1 MPALKQQVYTMLSF
15 DQILVFIVLLF
26 ILISLYREILGPA
39 FTFLVGV
46 IVLGLFGVLTP
57 SEILKG
63 FGNEQI
69 AVILLLLLIGDVI
82 RRTAV
87 VEVIFDRFFRSA
99 KSYRGFL
106 SRMTLLISG
115 FSAFLNNTPLVA
127 VMIPYVHSWCKKND
141 ISPSKFLIP
150 LSYAAILGGS
160 ATLIG
165 TSTNLIVNGLVVDQD
180 IIPNLQPLKIF
191 DFVAVGAPMIIIGW
205 LYLMFFSDKLLPSR
219 PDALTQ
225 FSMGNREYLL
235 EAKVSDKSQLIGKT
249 IEEAGMRHKPG
260 FYIVEIWRR
269 GYKITVFGA
278 DFLLDKGDML
288 IFAGETEAIADMIS
302 SSSGLVIPEVGQL
315 SHKSRAEV
323 VEVVVSQNST
333 IANKTVRSANF
344 RSKYDAAIV
353 SVHRNGEL
361 IKEKVGEVVLKSGDV
376 LLLFTGEN
384 FVARTIATKDFYFIS
399 KVKEMV
405 KLEWY
410 KSAVL
415 LGGLMVA
422 IFLAAMDWFP
432 LFLSLLLIVV
442 LSLALK
448 ITQPR
453 ELPRAVD
460 YNLALII
467 VLALALGTAM
477 IKTGTA
483 DLVADGVIRL
493 FAPLGQIGILAGIY
507 LITTILAAYI
517 TSKAAA
523 AIIFPIALQA
533 AVNLQIDPM
542 PFILVTAFASS
553 ANFMTPVG
561 FQTNLMVYGPGGY
574 SFNDFF
580 RIGAPLTLLYMIV
593 TITILSIIYF

>member
-1 MPALKQQVYTMLSF
+1 MLSF
-15 DQILVFIVLLF
+15 DQILVFAVLLF

-69 AVILLLLLIGDVI
+69 AVILLLLLIGDII

-99 KSYRGFL
+99 KSNRGFL
-106 SRMTLLISG
+106 GRMTLLISG

-127 VMIPYVHSWCKKND
+127 VMIPYVHSWCKRND

-165 TSTNLIVNGLVVDQD
+165 TSTNLIVAGLVVDQT
-180 IIPNLQPLKIF
+180 IIPDLEPLKIF
-191 DFVAVGAPMIIIGW
+191 DFVVVGGPMIIIGW
-205 LYLMFFSDKLLPSR
+205 LYLFLFGEKLLPSR

-235 EAKVSDKSQLIGKT
+235 EAKVSDKSPHIGKS
-249 IEEAGMRHKPG
+249 IEEAGLRHKPG

-278 DFLLDKGDML
+278 DFLLDKGDVL
-288 IFAGETEAIADMIS
+288 IFAGETEAIADMIAS
-302 SSSGLVIPEVGQL
+302 SAGLVIPEVGQL
-315 SHKSRAEV
+315 AHKSRAEV

-361 IKEKVGEVVLKSGDV
+361 IKAKIGEVVLHSGDV

-399 KVKEMV
+399 KVKELV

-410 KSAVL
+410 KAAVL
-415 LGGLMVA
+415 LGGLLVA

-432 LFLSLLLIVV
+432 LFLSLLLIIV
-442 LSLALK
+442 LSLAMK
-448 ITQPR
+448 IAQPR

-460 YNLALII
+460 YNLAVII

-477 IKTGTA
+477 VKTGTA

-493 FAPLGQIGILAGIY
+493 FAPLGTIGILAGIY

-523 AIIFPIALQA
+523 AIILPIALQA
-533 AVNLQIDPM
+533 SVNLQIDPM

-553 ANFMTPVG
+553 ANFMTPIG

-580 RIGAPLTLLYMIV
+580 RIGAPLTLLYMVV
-593 TITILSIIYF
+593 TVTILSLIYF

>member
-1 MPALKQQVYTMLSF
+1 MLSF
-15 DQILVFIVLLF
+15 DQILVFIVLVF

-46 IVLGLFGVLTP
+46 IVLGIFGVLTP
-57 SEILKG
+57 AEILRG

-69 AVILLLLLIGDVI
+69 AVVIMLLLIGDVI

-87 VEVIFDRFFRSA
+87 VEVIFDRFFKSARSN
-99 KSYRGFL
+99 RGFM
-106 SRMTLLISG
+106 SRMTLLIAGS
-115 FSAFLNNTPLVA
+115 SAFLNNTPLVA
-127 VMIPYVHSWCKKND
+127 VMIPYVHSWCKRNN

-150 LSYAAILGGS
+150 LSYAAILGGC

-165 TSTNLIVNGLVVDQD
+165 TSTNLIVNGLVLDQT
-180 IIPNLQPLKIF
+180 IIPDLEPLKIF
-191 DFVAVGAPMIIIGW
+191 DFAIVGIPMIVVGT
-205 LYLMFFSDKLLPSR
+205 LYLLFFGERLLPTK
-219 PDALTQ
+219 PDTLTQ
-225 FSMGNREYLL
+225 LSLGRREYMV
-235 EAKVSDKSQLIGKT
+235 EAKVVHKSPLIGKT
-249 IEEAGMRHKPG
+249 IEEAGLRSQPG
-260 FYIVEIWRR
+260 FHIVEIWRR
-269 GYKITVFGA
+269 GYKISVFGA
-278 DFLLDKGDML
+278 DFLLDRGDIL
-288 IFAGETEAIADMIS
+288 IFAGETEAIADMVRS
-302 SSSGLVIPEVGQL
+302 RSGLSIPEVGML
-315 SHKSRAEV
+315 LKKSRTEM

-333 IANKTVRSANF
+333 IVNKTVREAGF

-361 IKEKVGEVVLKSGDV
+361 IKGKIGEVILKAGDV

-384 FVARTIATKDFYFIS
+384 FVARTVAMKDFYFIS
-399 KVKEMV
+399 KVSEMV

-415 LGGLMVA
+415 LGGLILA
-422 IFLAAMDWFP
+422 ILLAALNLFP
-432 LFLSLLLIVV
+432 LFISLLLILV
-442 LSLALK
+442 LSLAMRV
-448 ITQPR
+448 THPR
-453 ELPRAVD
+453 ELPGAID

-467 VLALALGTAM
+467 VLSLALGTAM

-493 FAPLGQIGILAGIY
+493 FRPLGVIGILTGIY

-523 AIIFPIALQA
+523 AIIFPIALTT
-533 AVNLQIDPM
+533 AVNLSMDPM
-542 PFILVTAFASS
+542 PFILITAYASA

-593 TITILSIIYF
+593 TITILSLIYV

>member
-1 MPALKQQVYTMLSF
+1 MLSF
-15 DQILVFIVLLF
+15 DQILVFIVLVF

-46 IVLGLFGVLTP
+46 IVLGIFGVLTP
-57 SEILKG
+57 AEILKG

-69 AVILLLLLIGDVI
+69 AVVIMLLLIGDVI

-87 VEVIFDRFFRSA
+87 VEVIFDRFFKSARSN
-99 KSYRGFL
+99 RGFM
-106 SRMTLLISG
+106 SRMTLLIAG

-127 VMIPYVHSWCKKND
+127 VMMPYVHSWCKRNN

-150 LSYAAILGGS
+150 LSYAAILGGC

-165 TSTNLIVNGLVVDQD
+165 TSTNLIVNGLVLDQT
-180 IIPNLQPLKIF
+180 IIPDLEPLKIF
-191 DFVAVGAPMIIIGW
+191 DFAIVGIPMIVVGS
-205 LYLMFFSDKLLPSR
+205 LYLLFFGERLLPDK
-219 PDALTQ
+219 PDTLTQ
-225 FSMGNREYLL
+225 LSLGRREYMV
-235 EAKVSDKSQLIGKT
+235 EARVVQKSPLIGKT
-249 IEEAGMRHKPG
+249 IEEAGLRSQPG
-260 FYIVEIWRR
+260 FHIVEIWRR
-269 GYKITVFGA
+269 GYKISVFGA
-278 DFLLDKGDML
+278 DFLLDRGDIL
-288 IFAGETEAIADMIS
+288 IIAGETESIADMVRS
-302 SSSGLVIPEVGQL
+302 RSGLNIPEVGML
-315 SHKSRAEV
+315 LKKSRTEM

-333 IANKTVRSANF
+333 IVNKTVREAGF

-361 IKEKVGEVVLKSGDV
+361 IKGKISEVILKAGDV

-384 FVARTIATKDFYFIS
+384 FVARTVAMKDFYFIS
-399 KVKEMV
+399 KVSEMV

-410 KSAVL
+410 KSAIL
-415 LGGLMVA
+415 LGGLILA
-422 IFLAAMDWFP
+422 ILLAALNLFP
-432 LFLSLLLIVV
+432 LFISLLLILV
-442 LSLALK
+442 LSLAMR
-448 ITQPR
+448 ITHPR
-453 ELPRAVD
+453 ELPGAID

-467 VLALALGTAM
+467 VLSLALGTAM

-493 FAPLGQIGILAGIY
+493 FRPLGVIGILTGIY

-523 AIIFPIALQA
+523 AIIFPIALTTS
-533 AVNLQIDPM
+533 VNLSMDPM
-542 PFILVTAFASS
+542 PFILITAYASA

-580 RIGAPLTLLYMIV
+580 RVGAPLTLLYMIV
-593 TITILSIIYF
+593 TITILSIIYV

>member
-1 MPALKQQVYTMLSF
+1 MLSF
-15 DQILVFIVLLF
+15 DQILVFIVLVF

-46 IVLGLFGVLTP
+46 IVLGIFGVLTP
-57 SEILKG
+57 AEILRG

-69 AVILLLLLIGDVI
+69 AVVIMLLLIGDVI

-87 VEVIFDRFFRSA
+87 VEVIFDRFFKSARSH
-99 KSYRGFL
+99 RGFM
-106 SRMTLLISG
+106 SRMILLIAG

-127 VMIPYVHSWCKKND
+127 VMIPYVHSWCKRNN

-150 LSYAAILGGS
+150 LSYAAILGGC

-165 TSTNLIVNGLVVDQD
+165 TSTNLIVNGLVVDQT
-180 IIPNLQPLKIF
+180 IIPDLEPLKIF
-191 DFVAVGAPMIIIGW
+191 DFAIVGIPMIVVGS
-205 LYLMFFSDKLLPSR
+205 LYLLFFGERLLPDK
-219 PDALTQ
+219 PDTLTQ
-225 FSMGNREYLL
+225 LSLGRREYMV
-235 EAKVSDKSQLIGKT
+235 EAKVVQKSPLIGKT
-249 IEEAGMRHKPG
+249 IEEAGLRSQPG
-260 FYIVEIWRR
+260 FNIVEIWRR
-269 GYKITVFGA
+269 GYKISVFGA
-278 DFLLDKGDML
+278 DFLLDRGDIL
-288 IFAGETEAIADMIS
+288 IFAGETEAIADMVRS
-302 SSSGLVIPEVGQL
+302 RSGLNIPEVGML
-315 SHKSRAEV
+315 LKKSRTEM

-333 IANKTVRSANF
+333 IVNKTVREAGF

-361 IKEKVGEVVLKSGDV
+361 IKGKIGEVILKAGDV

-384 FVARTIATKDFYFIS
+384 FVARTVAMKDFYFIS
-399 KVKEMV
+399 KVSEMV

-410 KSAVL
+410 KSAIL
-415 LGGLMVA
+415 LGGLILA
-422 IFLAAMDWFP
+422 ILLAALNLFP
-432 LFLSLLLIVV
+432 LFISLLLILV
-442 LSLALK
+442 LSLAMR
-448 ITQPR
+448 ITHPR
-453 ELPRAVD
+453 ELPGAID

-467 VLALALGTAM
+467 VLSLALGTAM

-493 FAPLGQIGILAGIY
+493 FRPLGVIGILTGIY

-523 AIIFPIALQA
+523 AIIFPIALTT
-533 AVNLQIDPM
+533 AVNLSMDPM
-542 PFILVTAFASS
+542 PFILITAYASA

-580 RIGAPLTLLYMIV
+580 RVGAPLTLLYMIV
-593 TITILSIIYF
+593 TITILSLIYV

>member
-1 MPALKQQVYTMLSF
+1 MLSF
-15 DQILVFIVLLF
+15 DQILVFIVLVF

-46 IVLGLFGVLTP
+46 IILGIFGVLTP
-57 SEILKG
+57 AEILRG

-69 AVILLLLLIGDVI
+69 AVVIMLLLIGDVI

-87 VEVIFDRFFRSA
+87 VEVIFDRFFKSARSN
-99 KSYRGFL
+99 RGFM
-106 SRMTLLISG
+106 SRMTLLIAG

-127 VMIPYVHSWCKKND
+127 VMIPYVHSWCKRNN

-150 LSYAAILGGS
+150 LSYSAILGGC

-165 TSTNLIVNGLVVDQD
+165 TSTNLIVNGLVVDQT
-180 IIPNLQPLKIF
+180 IIPDLEPLKIF
-191 DFVAVGAPMIIIGW
+191 DFAIVGIPMIVVGT
-205 LYLMFFSDKLLPSR
+205 LYLLFFGERLLPTK
-219 PDALTQ
+219 PDTLTQ
-225 FSMGNREYLL
+225 LSLGRREYMV
-235 EAKVSDKSQLIGKT
+235 EAKVVHKSPLIGKT
-249 IEEAGMRHKPG
+249 IEEAGLRSQPG
-260 FYIVEIWRR
+260 FHIVEIWRR
-269 GYKITVFGA
+269 GYKISVFGA
-278 DFLLDKGDML
+278 DFLLDRGDIL
-288 IFAGETEAIADMIS
+288 IFAGETEAIADMVRS
-302 SSSGLVIPEVGQL
+302 RSGLSIPEVGML
-315 SHKSRAEV
+315 LKKSRTEM

-333 IANKTVRSANF
+333 IVNKTVREAGF

-361 IKEKVGEVVLKSGDV
+361 IKGKIGEVILKAGDV
-376 LLLFTGEN
+376 LLLFTGDN
-384 FVARTIATKDFYFIS
+384 FVARTVAMKDFYFIS
-399 KVKEMV
+399 KVSEMV

-410 KSAVL
+410 KSAIL
-415 LGGLMVA
+415 LGGLILA
-422 IFLAAMDWFP
+422 ILLAALNLFP
-432 LFLSLLLIVV
+432 LFISLLLILV
-442 LSLALK
+442 LSLAMR
-448 ITQPR
+448 ITHPR
-453 ELPRAVD
+453 ELPGAID

-467 VLALALGTAM
+467 VLSLALGTAM

-493 FAPLGQIGILAGIY
+493 FRPLGVIGILTGIY

-523 AIIFPIALQA
+523 AIIFPIALTTS
-533 AVNLQIDPM
+533 VNLSMDPM
-542 PFILVTAFASS
+542 PFILITAYASA

-593 TITILSIIYF
+593 TITILSLIYV

>member
-1 MPALKQQVYTMLSF
+1 MLSF
-15 DQILVFIVLLF
+15 DQILVFVVLLF

-46 IVLGLFGVLTP
+46 IVLGIFGVLTP

-69 AVILLLLLIGDVI
+69 AVILLLLLLGDVI

-99 KSYRGFL
+99 RSYRGFL
-106 SRMTLLISG
+106 GRMTVLISG

-127 VMIPYVHSWCKKND
+127 VMIPYVHAWCKRNN

-150 LSYAAILGGS
+150 LSYAAILGGC

-165 TSTNLIVNGLVVDQD
+165 TSTNLIVNGLLVDQT
-180 IIPNLQPLKIF
+180 IIPDLQPLKIF
-191 DFVAVGAPMIIIGW
+191 DFAAVGVPMIVIGG
-205 LYLMFFSDKLLPSR
+205 LYLMFFGEKLLPSR
-219 PDALTQ
+219 PDAFTQ
-225 FSMGNREYLL
+225 FSMGRREYLL
-235 EAKVSDKSQLIGKT
+235 EAKIVDKSPLIGQT
-249 IEEAGMRHKPG
+249 IEEAGMLHKPG

-269 GYKITVFGA
+269 GYKITVFGS
-278 DFLLDKGDML
+278 DFLFDKGDTL
-288 IFAGETEAIADMIS
+288 IFAGETEAIADMIGS
-302 SSSGLVIPEVGQL
+302 HSGLVIPEVGQL
-315 SHKSRAEV
+315 THKSRAEV

-333 IANKTVRSANF
+333 IANKTVRAANF

-361 IKEKVGEVVLKSGDV
+361 IKGKIGEVVLKSGDV

-384 FVARTIATKDFYFIS
+384 FVARTVATRDFYFIS

-410 KSAVL
+410 KALIL
-415 LGGLMVA
+415 LGGLLIA
-422 IFLAAMDWFP
+422 ILLAALDLFP
-432 LFLSLLLIVV
+432 LFLSLLLIIV
-442 LSLALK
+442 LSLAMR

-453 ELPRAVD
+453 ELPRAID

-467 VLALALGTAM
+467 VLSLALGTAM
-477 IKTGTA
+477 VKTGTA

-523 AIIFPIALQA
+523 AIIFPIALQT
-533 AVNLQIDPM
+533 AVNLQIDPI
-542 PFILVTAFASS
+542 PFILVTAYASA
-553 ANFMTPVG
+553 ANFITPVG

-574 SFNDFF
+574 SFTDFF
-580 RIGAPLTLLYMIV
+580 RVGAPLTLLYMLV
-593 TITILSIIYF
+593 TITILSILYF

>member
-1 MPALKQQVYTMLSF
+1 MLSF
-15 DQILVFIVLLF
+15 DQILVFIVLVF

-46 IVLGLFGVLTP
+46 IVLGIFGVLTP
-57 SEILKG
+57 AEILRG

-69 AVILLLLLIGDVI
+69 AVVIMLLLIGDVI

-87 VEVIFDRFFRSA
+87 VEVIFDRFFKSARSH
-99 KSYRGFL
+99 RGFM
-106 SRMTLLISG
+106 SRMILLIAG

-127 VMIPYVHSWCKKND
+127 VMIPYVHSWCKRNN

-150 LSYAAILGGS
+150 LSYAAILGGC

-165 TSTNLIVNGLVVDQD
+165 TSTNLIVNGLVVDQT
-180 IIPNLQPLKIF
+180 IIPDLQPLKIF
-191 DFVAVGAPMIIIGW
+191 DFAIVGIPMIVVGS
-205 LYLMFFSDKLLPSR
+205 LYLLFFGERLLPDK
-219 PDALTQ
+219 PDTLTQ
-225 FSMGNREYLL
+225 LSLGRREYMV
-235 EAKVSDKSQLIGKT
+235 EAKVVQKSPLIGKT
-249 IEEAGMRHKPG
+249 IEEAGLRSQPG
-260 FYIVEIWRR
+260 FHVVEIWRR
-269 GYKITVFGA
+269 GYKISVFGA
-278 DFLLDKGDML
+278 DFLLDRGDIL
-288 IFAGETEAIADMIS
+288 IFAGETEAIADMVRS
-302 SSSGLVIPEVGQL
+302 RSGLNIPEVGML
-315 SHKSRAEV
+315 LKKSRTEM

-333 IANKTVRSANF
+333 IVNKTVREAGF

-361 IKEKVGEVVLKSGDV
+361 IKGKIGEVILKAGDV

-384 FVARTIATKDFYFIS
+384 FVARTVAMKDFYFIS
-399 KVKEMV
+399 KVSEMV

-410 KSAVL
+410 KSAIL
-415 LGGLMVA
+415 LGGLILA
-422 IFLAAMDWFP
+422 ILLAALNLFP
-432 LFLSLLLIVV
+432 LFISLLLILV
-442 LSLALK
+442 LSLAMR

-453 ELPRAVD
+453 ELPGAID

-467 VLALALGTAM
+467 VLSLALGTAM

-493 FAPLGQIGILAGIY
+493 FRPLGVIGILTGIY

-523 AIIFPIALQA
+523 AIIFPIALTT
-533 AVNLQIDPM
+533 AVNLSMDPM
-542 PFILVTAFASS
+542 PFILITAYASA

-580 RIGAPLTLLYMIV
+580 RVGAPLTLLYMIV
-593 TITILSIIYF
+593 TITILSLIYV

>member
-1 MPALKQQVYTMLSF
+1 MLSF
-15 DQILVFIVLLF
+15 DQILVFIVLVF

-46 IVLGLFGVLTP
+46 IVLGIFGVLTP
-57 SEILKG
+57 AEILRG

-69 AVILLLLLIGDVI
+69 AVVIMLLLIGDVI

-87 VEVIFDRFFRSA
+87 VEVIFDRFFKSARSN
-99 KSYRGFL
+99 RGFM
-106 SRMTLLISG
+106 SRMILLIAG

-127 VMIPYVHSWCKKND
+127 VMIPYVHSWCKRNN

-150 LSYAAILGGS
+150 LSYAAILGGC

-165 TSTNLIVNGLVVDQD
+165 TSTNLIVNGLVLDQT
-180 IIPNLQPLKIF
+180 IIPDLEPLKIF
-191 DFVAVGAPMIIIGW
+191 DFAIVGIPMIVVGS
-205 LYLMFFSDKLLPSR
+205 LYLLFFGERLLPTK
-219 PDALTQ
+219 PDTLTQ
-225 FSMGNREYLL
+225 LSLGRREYMV
-235 EAKVSDKSQLIGKT
+235 EAKVVHKSPLIGKT
-249 IEEAGMRHKPG
+249 IEEAGLRSQPG
-260 FYIVEIWRR
+260 FHIVEIWRR
-269 GYKITVFGA
+269 GYKISVFGA
-278 DFLLDKGDML
+278 DFLLDRGDIL
-288 IFAGETEAIADMIS
+288 IFAGETESIADMVRS
-302 SSSGLVIPEVGQL
+302 RSGLSIPEVGML
-315 SHKSRAEV
+315 LKKSRTEM

-333 IANKTVRSANF
+333 IVNKTVREAGF
-344 RSKYDAAIV
+344 RSQYDAAIV

-361 IKEKVGEVVLKSGDV
+361 IKGKIGEVILKAGDV

-384 FVARTIATKDFYFIS
+384 FVARTVAMKDFYFIS
-399 KVKEMV
+399 KVSEMV

-415 LGGLMVA
+415 LGGLILA
-422 IFLAAMDWFP
+422 ILLAALNLFP
-432 LFLSLLLIVV
+432 LFISLLLILV
-442 LSLALK
+442 LSLAMR
-448 ITQPR
+448 ITHPR
-453 ELPRAVD
+453 ELPGAID

-467 VLALALGTAM
+467 VLSLALGTAM

-493 FAPLGQIGILAGIY
+493 FRPLGVIGILTGIY

-523 AIIFPIALQA
+523 AIIFPIALTT
-533 AVNLQIDPM
+533 AVNLSMDPM
-542 PFILVTAFASS
+542 PFILITAYASA

-593 TITILSIIYF
+593 TITILSLIYV

>member
-1 MPALKQQVYTMLSF
+1 MLSF
-15 DQILVFIVLLF
+15 DQILVFVVLLF

-46 IVLGLFGVLTP
+46 IILGIFGVLTP
-57 SEILKG
+57 SEILRG

-69 AVILLLLLIGDVI
+69 AVILLLLLLGDVI

-87 VEVIFDRFFRSA
+87 VELIFDRLFKSA
-99 KSYRGFL
+99 KSNRGFL

-127 VMIPYVHSWCKKND
+127 VMIPYVHSWCKRNN
-141 ISPSKFLIP
+141 ISPSKFLMP
-150 LSYAAILGGS
+150 LSYAAILGGC

-165 TSTNLIVNGLVVDQD
+165 TSTNLIVNGLLVEQT
-180 IIPNLQPLKIF
+180 IIPDLKPLRIF
-191 DFVAVGAPMIIIGW
+191 DFVAVGLPMIIIGW
-205 LYLMFFSDKLLPSR
+205 LYLMFIGEKLMPSR

-225 FSMGNREYLL
+225 FSLGKREYLF
-235 EAKVSDKSQLIGKT
+235 EAKVPEKSPLIGKT
-249 IEEAGMRHKPG
+249 IEDAGLRHSPG

-278 DFLLDKGDML
+278 DFLLDKKDIL
-288 IFAGETEAIADMIS
+288 VFAGDTEAIADMIR
-302 SSSGLVIPEVGQL
+302 SSSGLIIPEVGML
-315 SHKSRAEV
+315 TRKSRAEV

-333 IANKTVRSANF
+333 IANKRVRAANF

-361 IKEKVGEVVLKSGDV
+361 IKGKIGEVVLRSGDV

-384 FVARTIATKDFYFIS
+384 FVARTVATKDFYFIS
-399 KVKEMV
+399 KVREMV

-415 LGGLMVA
+415 LGGLVVA
-422 IFLAAMDWFP
+422 IILAALNWFP
-432 LFLSLLLIVV
+432 LFLSLLLIIV
-442 LSLALK
+442 LSLAMK

-453 ELPRAVD
+453 ELPRAID

-467 VLALALGTAM
+467 VLSLALGTAM

-493 FAPLGQIGILAGIY
+493 FAPLDKVGILAGIY

-523 AIIFPIALQA
+523 AIIFPIALQT
-533 AVNLQIDPM
+533 AVNLQLDPM
-542 PFILVTAFASS
+542 PFILVTAYASA
-553 ANFMTPVG
+553 ANFMTPIG

-580 RIGAPLTLLYMIV
+580 RVGAPLTLLYMV
-593 TITILSIIYF
+593 VSITILSFIYF

>member
-1 MPALKQQVYTMLSF
+1 MLSF
-15 DQILVFIVLLF
+15 DQILVFIVLVF

-46 IVLGLFGVLTP
+46 IVLGIFGVLTP
-57 SEILKG
+57 AEILKG

-69 AVILLLLLIGDVI
+69 AVVIMLLLIGDVI

-87 VEVIFDRFFRSA
+87 VEVIFDRLFKSA
-99 KSYRGFL
+99 RSYRGFM
-106 SRMTLLISG
+106 SRMTLLIAG

-127 VMIPYVHSWCKKND
+127 VMIPYVHSWCKRNN

-165 TSTNLIVNGLVVDQD
+165 TSTNLIVNGLIVDQT
-180 IIPNLQPLKIF
+180 IIPDLEPLKIF
-191 DFVAVGAPMIIIGW
+191 DFAVVGVPMIVVGS
-205 LYLMFFSDKLLPSR
+205 LYLLFFGERLLPTK
-219 PDALTQ
+219 PDTLTQ
-225 FSMGNREYLL
+225 LSLGRREYMV
-235 EAKVSDKSQLIGKT
+235 EAKVLHKSPLIGKT
-249 IEEAGMRHKPG
+249 IEEAGLRNQPG
-260 FYIVEIWRR
+260 FHIVEIWRR
-269 GYKITVFGA
+269 GYKISVFGA
-278 DFLLDKGDML
+278 DFLLDRGDIL
-288 IFAGETEAIADMIS
+288 ILAGETEAIADMVKS
-302 SSSGLVIPEVGQL
+302 RSGLNIPEVGMM
-315 SHKSRAEV
+315 SKKSRTEI

-333 IANKTVRSANF
+333 IVNKTVRETGF

-361 IKEKVGEVVLKSGDV
+361 IKGKVGEVILKAGDV

-384 FVARTIATKDFYFIS
+384 FVARTVATKDFYFIS
-399 KVKEMV
+399 KVREMV

-410 KSAVL
+410 KSAIL
-415 LGGLMVA
+415 LGGLILA
-422 IFLAAMDWFP
+422 ILLAALNLFP
-432 LFLSLLLIVV
+432 LFISLLLLLVA
-442 LSLALK
+442 SLAMR
-448 ITQPR
+448 ITHPR
-453 ELPRAVD
+453 ELPGAID

-467 VLALALGTAM
+467 VLSLALGTAM
-477 IKTGTA
+477 VKTGTA

-493 FAPLGQIGILAGIY
+493 FQPLGVIGILTGIY

-523 AIIFPIALQA
+523 AIIFPIALTTA
-533 AVNLQIDPM
+533 INLSMDPM
-542 PFILVTAFASS
+542 PFILITAYASA

-580 RIGAPLTLLYMIV
+580 RVGAPLTFLYMV
-593 TITILSIIYF
+593 VCITILSIIYV

>member
-1 MPALKQQVYTMLSF
+1 MLSF
-15 DQILVFIVLLF
+15 DQILVFIVLVF

-46 IVLGLFGVLTP
+46 IVLGIFGVLTP
-57 SEILKG
+57 AEILKG

-69 AVILLLLLIGDVI
+69 AVVIMLLLIGDVI

-87 VEVIFDRFFRSA
+87 VEVIFDRLFKSA
-99 KSYRGFL
+99 RNYRGFL
-106 SRMTLLISG
+106 SRMTLLIAG

-127 VMIPYVHSWCKKND
+127 VMIPYVHSWCKRNN
-141 ISPSKFLIP
+141 ISPSKFLMP
-150 LSYAAILGGS
+150 LSYAAILGGC

-165 TSTNLIVNGLVVDQD
+165 TSTNLIVNGLVVDQT
-180 IIPNLQPLKIF
+180 IIPDLEPLRIF
-191 DFVAVGAPMIIIGW
+191 DFTVVGLPMILVGY
-205 LYLMFFSDKLLPSR
+205 LYLMFFGERLLPSK
-219 PDALTQ
+219 PDTHMQL
-225 FSMGNREYLL
+225 SLGRREYMV
-235 EAKVSDKSQLIGKT
+235 EAKIVHKSPLIGKT
-249 IEEAGMRHKPG
+249 IEGAGLRNQMG
-260 FYIVEIWRR
+260 FHIVEIWRR
-269 GYKITVFGA
+269 GYKISVFGA
-278 DFLLDKGDML
+278 DFLLDRGDIL
-288 IFAGETEAIADMIS
+288 IFAGETEAIADMVKAK
-302 SSSGLVIPEVGQL
+302 SGLNIPEVGML
-315 SHKSRAEV
+315 SKKSRTEM

-333 IANKTVRSANF
+333 IVNKTVREAGF

-361 IKEKVGEVVLKSGDV
+361 IKGKVSEVILKSGDV

-384 FVARTIATKDFYFIS
+384 FVARTIATRDFYFIS
-399 KVKEMV
+399 KVREMV

-410 KSAVL
+410 KSATL
-415 LGGLMVA
+415 LGGLIVA
-422 IFLAAMDWFP
+422 IILAALNLFP
-432 LFLSLLLIVV
+432 LFISLLLVLV
-442 LSLALK
+442 LSLAMG
-448 ITQPR
+448 ITHPR
-453 ELPRAVD
+453 ELPGAID

-493 FAPLGQIGILAGIY
+493 FRPLGVIGILTGIY

-523 AIIFPIALQA
+523 AIIFPIALTTS
-533 AVNLQIDPM
+533 VNLSMDPM
-542 PFILVTAFASS
+542 PFILITAYASA

-574 SFNDFF
+574 SFRDFF
-580 RIGAPLTLLYMIV
+580 RVGAPLTLLYMVVCIS
-593 TITILSIIYF
+593 ILSLIYV

>member
-1 MPALKQQVYTMLSF
+1 MLSF
-15 DQILVFIVLLF
+15 DQILVFIVLVF

-46 IVLGLFGVLTP
+46 IVLGIFGVLTP

-69 AVILLLLLIGDVI
+69 AVVIMLLLIGDVI

-87 VEVIFDRFFRSA
+87 VEVIFDRFFKSA
-99 KSYRGFL
+99 RSYRGFM
-106 SRMTLLISG
+106 SRMTFLIAG

-127 VMIPYVHSWCKKND
+127 VMIPYVHSWCKRNN

-150 LSYAAILGGS
+150 LSYSAILGGS

-165 TSTNLIVNGLVVDQD
+165 TSTNLIVNGLVVDQT
-180 IIPNLQPLKIF
+180 IIPDLEPLKIF
-191 DFVAVGAPMIIIGW
+191 DFAIVGIPMIVVGS
-205 LYLMFFSDKLLPSR
+205 LYLLFFGERLLPTK
-219 PDALTQ
+219 PDTLTQ
-225 FSMGNREYLL
+225 FSLGRREYMV
-235 EAKVSDKSQLIGKT
+235 EAKIVQKSPLIGKT
-249 IEEAGMRHKPG
+249 IEEAGLRNQLG
-260 FYIVEIWRR
+260 FHIVEIWRR
-269 GYKITVFGA
+269 GYKISVFGA
-278 DFLLDKGDML
+278 DFLLDRGDIL
-288 IFAGETEAIADMIS
+288 ILAGETEAIADMVKS
-302 SSSGLVIPEVGQL
+302 RSGLNIPEVGML
-315 SHKSRAEV
+315 SKKSRTEI

-333 IANKTVRSANF
+333 IVNKTVREANF

-361 IKEKVGEVVLKSGDV
+361 IKGKVGEVILKAGDV

-384 FVARTIATKDFYFIS
+384 FVARTVAMKDFYFIS
-399 KVKEMV
+399 KVREMV

-410 KSAVL
+410 KSAIL
-415 LGGLMVA
+415 LGGLILA
-422 IFLAAMDWFP
+422 ILLAALNLFP
-432 LFLSLLLIVV
+432 LFISLLLLLV
-442 LSLALK
+442 LSLAMQV
-448 ITQPR
+448 THPR
-453 ELPRAVD
+453 ELPGAID

-467 VLALALGTAM
+467 VLSLALGTAM

-493 FAPLGQIGILAGIY
+493 FRPLGVIGILTGIY

-523 AIIFPIALQA
+523 AIIFPIALTTS
-533 AVNLQIDPM
+533 VNLSMDPM
-542 PFILVTAFASS
+542 PFILITAYASA

-574 SFNDFF
+574 SFRDFF
-580 RIGAPLTLLYMIV
+580 RVGAPLTFLYMV
-593 TITILSIIYF
+593 VCITILSMIYV

>member
-1 MPALKQQVYTMLSF
+1 MLSF
-15 DQILVFIVLLF
+15 DQILVFIVLVF

-46 IVLGLFGVLTP
+46 IILGIFGVLTP
-57 SEILKG
+57 AEILRG

-69 AVILLLLLIGDVI
+69 AVVIMLLLIGDVI

-87 VEVIFDRFFRSA
+87 VEVIFDRFFKSARSN
-99 KSYRGFL
+99 RGFM
-106 SRMTLLISG
+106 SRMTLLIAG

-127 VMIPYVHSWCKKND
+127 VMIPYVHSWCKRNN

-150 LSYAAILGGS
+150 LSYSAILGGC

-165 TSTNLIVNGLVVDQD
+165 TSTNLIVNGLVVDQT
-180 IIPNLQPLKIF
+180 IIPDLEPLKIF
-191 DFVAVGAPMIIIGW
+191 DFAIVGIPMIVVGT
-205 LYLMFFSDKLLPSR
+205 LYLLFFGERLLPTK
-219 PDALTQ
+219 PDTLTQ
-225 FSMGNREYLL
+225 LSLGRREYMV
-235 EAKVSDKSQLIGKT
+235 EAKVVHKSPLIGKT
-249 IEEAGMRHKPG
+249 IEEAGLRSQPG
-260 FYIVEIWRR
+260 FHIVEIWRR
-269 GYKITVFGA
+269 GYKISVFGA
-278 DFLLDKGDML
+278 DFLLDRGDIL
-288 IFAGETEAIADMIS
+288 IFAGETEAIADMVRS
-302 SSSGLVIPEVGQL
+302 RSGLSIPEVGML
-315 SHKSRAEV
+315 LKKSRTEM

-333 IANKTVRSANF
+333 IVNKTVREAGF

-361 IKEKVGEVVLKSGDV
+361 IKGKIGEVILKAGDV

-384 FVARTIATKDFYFIS
+384 FVARTVAMKDFYFIS
-399 KVKEMV
+399 KVSEMV

-410 KSAVL
+410 KSAIL
-415 LGGLMVA
+415 LGGLILA
-422 IFLAAMDWFP
+422 ILLAALNLFP
-432 LFLSLLLIVV
+432 LFISLLLILV
-442 LSLALK
+442 LSLAMR
-448 ITQPR
+448 ITHPR
-453 ELPRAVD
+453 ELPGAID

-467 VLALALGTAM
+467 VLSLALGTAM

-493 FAPLGQIGILAGIY
+493 FRPLGVIGILTGIY

-523 AIIFPIALQA
+523 AIIFPIALTTS
-533 AVNLQIDPM
+533 VNLSMDPM
-542 PFILVTAFASS
+542 PFILITAYASA

-593 TITILSIIYF
+593 TITILSLIYV

>member
-1 MPALKQQVYTMLSF
+1 MLSF
-15 DQILVFIVLLF
+15 DQILVFIVLVF

-46 IVLGLFGVLTP
+46 IILGIFGVLTP
-57 SEILKG
+57 AEILRG

-69 AVILLLLLIGDVI
+69 AVVIMLLLIGDVI

-87 VEVIFDRFFRSA
+87 VEVIFDRFFKSA
-99 KSYRGFL
+99 RSYRGFM
-106 SRMTLLISG
+106 SRMTLLIAG

-127 VMIPYVHSWCKKND
+127 VMIPYVHSWCKRNN

-150 LSYAAILGGS
+150 LSYAAILGGC

-165 TSTNLIVNGLVVDQD
+165 TSTNLIVNGLVLDQT
-180 IIPNLQPLKIF
+180 IIPDLEPLKIF
-191 DFVAVGAPMIIIGW
+191 DFAIVGIPMIVVGS
-205 LYLMFFSDKLLPSR
+205 LYLLFFGERLLPTK
-219 PDALTQ
+219 PDTLTQ
-225 FSMGNREYLL
+225 LSLGRREYMV
-235 EAKVSDKSQLIGKT
+235 EAKVVHKSPLIGKT
-249 IEEAGMRHKPG
+249 IEEAGLRSQPG
-260 FYIVEIWRR
+260 FHIVEIWRR
-269 GYKITVFGA
+269 GYKISVFGA
-278 DFLLDKGDML
+278 DFLLDRGDIL
-288 IFAGETEAIADMIS
+288 IFAGETEAIADMVRS
-302 SSSGLVIPEVGQL
+302 RSGLSIPEVGML
-315 SHKSRAEV
+315 LKKSRTEM

-333 IANKTVRSANF
+333 IVNKTVREAGF

-361 IKEKVGEVVLKSGDV
+361 IKGKIGEVILKAGDV

-384 FVARTIATKDFYFIS
+384 FVARTVAMKDFYFIS
-399 KVKEMV
+399 KVSEMV

-410 KSAVL
+410 KSAIL
-415 LGGLMVA
+415 LGGLILA
-422 IFLAAMDWFP
+422 ILLAALNLFP
-432 LFLSLLLIVV
+432 LFISLLLILV
-442 LSLALK
+442 LSLAMRV
-448 ITQPR
+448 THPR
-453 ELPRAVD
+453 ELPGAID

-467 VLALALGTAM
+467 VLSLALGTAM

-493 FAPLGQIGILAGIY
+493 FRPLGVIGILTGIY

-523 AIIFPIALQA
+523 AIIFPIALTT
-533 AVNLQIDPM
+533 AVNLSMDPM
-542 PFILVTAFASS
+542 PFILITAYASA

-593 TITILSIIYF
+593 TITILSLIYV

>member
-1 MPALKQQVYTMLSF
+1 MLSF
-15 DQILVFIVLLF
+15 DQILVFIVLVF

-46 IVLGLFGVLTP
+46 IILGIFGVLTP
-57 SEILKG
+57 AEILRG

-69 AVILLLLLIGDVI
+69 AVVIMLLLIGDVI

-87 VEVIFDRFFRSA
+87 VEVIFDRFFKSARSN
-99 KSYRGFL
+99 RGFMV
-106 SRMTLLISG
+106 RMTLLIAG

-127 VMIPYVHSWCKKND
+127 VMIPYVHSWCKRNN

-150 LSYAAILGGS
+150 LSYAAILGGC

-165 TSTNLIVNGLVVDQD
+165 TSTNLIVNGLVVDQT
-180 IIPNLQPLKIF
+180 IIPDLEPLKIF
-191 DFVAVGAPMIIIGW
+191 DFAIVGIPMIVVGT
-205 LYLMFFSDKLLPSR
+205 LYLLFFGERLLPTK
-219 PDALTQ
+219 PDTLTQ
-225 FSMGNREYLL
+225 LSLGRREYMV
-235 EAKVSDKSQLIGKT
+235 EVKVVHKSPLIGKT
-249 IEEAGMRHKPG
+249 IEEAGLRSQPG
-260 FYIVEIWRR
+260 FHIVEIWRR
-269 GYKITVFGA
+269 GYKISVFGA
-278 DFLLDKGDML
+278 DFLLDRGDIL
-288 IFAGETEAIADMIS
+288 IFAGETEAIADMVRS
-302 SSSGLVIPEVGQL
+302 RSGLSIPEVGML
-315 SHKSRAEV
+315 LKKSRTEM

-333 IANKTVRSANF
+333 IVNKTVREAGF

-361 IKEKVGEVVLKSGDV
+361 IKGKIGEVILKAGDV

-384 FVARTIATKDFYFIS
+384 FVARTVAMKDFYFIS
-399 KVKEMV
+399 KVSEMV

-410 KSAVL
+410 KSAIL
-415 LGGLMVA
+415 LGGLILA
-422 IFLAAMDWFP
+422 ILLAALNLFP
-432 LFLSLLLIVV
+432 LFISLLLILV
-442 LSLALK
+442 LSLAMR
-448 ITQPR
+448 ITHPR
-453 ELPRAVD
+453 ELPGAID

-467 VLALALGTAM
+467 VLSLALGTAM

-493 FAPLGQIGILAGIY
+493 FRPLGVIGILTGIY

-523 AIIFPIALQA
+523 AIIFPIALTT
-533 AVNLQIDPM
+533 AVNLSMDPM
-542 PFILVTAFASS
+542 PFILITAYASA

-593 TITILSIIYF
+593 TITILSLIYV